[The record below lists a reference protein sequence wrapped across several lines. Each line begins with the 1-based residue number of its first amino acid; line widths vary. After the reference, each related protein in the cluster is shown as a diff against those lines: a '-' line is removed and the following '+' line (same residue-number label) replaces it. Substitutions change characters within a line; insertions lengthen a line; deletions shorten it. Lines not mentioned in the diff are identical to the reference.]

1 MKSFEQYKT
10 EFYHN
15 SAVNPYT
22 GRTIQ
27 KGKGKYNELVKQFG
41 DPTSI
46 IQLNV
51 NQTEINPDI
60 LYNIIL
66 YSNIKDIKS
75 LCSINQTAVHLCHQN
90 RWQEKFKMD
99 QLPSFENIY
108 TIDEYLKMKKI
119 DHEVRI
125 IVKYAQWRGFKALIN
140 TKDQPIDKILPDF
153 VESDIMLL
161 YTFFDRGV
169 YINYNKQ
176 MKFLSWDEF
185 YTLLMKLFY
194 YIPDIDIRRY
204 MNDKHSISYR
214 IQYLKQDLN
223 KRGFKGH
230 AQFRLKE
237 YKDIEKDF

>member
-1 MKSFEQYKT
+1 MKSFEEYKT

-15 SAVNPYT
+15 STINPYT

-27 KGKGKYNELVKQFG
+27 KGKGKYNELVKHFG

-46 IQLNV
+46 VQLNV

-66 YSNIKDIKS
+66 YANIKDIKS
-75 LCSINQTAVHLCHQN
+75 LCSINQTAVHLCQQN

-125 IVKYAQWRGFKALIN
+125 IVKYAQMRRFNAFVNYK
-140 TKDQPIDKILPDF
+140 KDQPINKILPDL
-153 VESDIMLL
+153 VESDIK
-161 YTFFDRGV
+161 FNAFIGSGGV
-169 YINYNKQ
+169 YINYNNQIKL
-176 MKFLSWDEF
+176 LSWGEF
-185 YTLLMKLFY
+185 YTLLMKFFY
-194 YIPDIDIRRY
+194 YIPDIDMRSS
-204 MNDKHSISYR
+204 SISYR

-223 KRGFKGH
+223 KHGFKENSKY
-230 AQFRLKE
+230 RLID
-237 YKDIEKDF
+237 YKNIEKQL